1 MPTESRLSRIFASRR
16 VLVAYLCVGDPSLDE
31 SLELARA
38 CVRAGADVLE
48 LGVPFSDP
56 AADGPVIA
64 RAGARALARG
74 GGLSATLR
82 VASALRTE
90 SDVPLVLFGYYN
102 PIYVRGEARAV
113 DEAADAGIDAFL
125 VVDLPLEEAGT
136 LRRLAANR
144 GLTVVPLLAPT
155 SSPQRIE
162 AVRLA
167 HAEVPM
173 DFVYYVSVTG
183 ITGAAGVQAADAGT
197 KARTLRE
204 ALGLPVVVG
213 FGIDSQEKARA
224 AGQQADGVVVGTAL
238 VRAIEEGQ
246 SAADRVERVSSLIAL
261 LRQGLDGT

>member
-1 MPTESRLSRIFASRR
+1 
-16 VLVAYLCVGDPSLDE
+16 
-31 SLELARA
+31 
-38 CVRAGADVLE
+38 
-48 LGVPFSDP
+48 
-56 AADGPVIA
+56 
-64 RAGARALARG
+64 
-74 GGLSATLR
+74 
-82 VASALRTE
+82 
-90 SDVPLVLFGYYN
+90 
-102 PIYVRGEARAV
+102 
-113 DEAADAGIDAFL
+113 
-125 VVDLPLEEAGT
+125 
-136 LRRLAANR
+136 
-144 GLTVVPLLAPT
+144 
-155 SSPQRIE
+155 
-162 AVRLA
+162 
-167 HAEVPM
+167 M